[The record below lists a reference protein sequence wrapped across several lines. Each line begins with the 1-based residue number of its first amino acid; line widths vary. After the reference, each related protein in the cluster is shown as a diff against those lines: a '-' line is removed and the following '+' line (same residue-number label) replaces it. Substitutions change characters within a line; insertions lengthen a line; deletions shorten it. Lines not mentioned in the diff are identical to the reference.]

1 MPDFVKKIK
10 KSHADVLQSGE
21 DLLAA
26 TIGQPSGTFSRQA
39 LGGIVGVMAAKKT
52 AEKKMA
58 SLGGSDASGIA
69 ASIPPNQQLVIG
81 LSDRRLLFFSLA
93 AMSGNPKDLVA
104 ELDLSDVF
112 EMSLEKHKM
121 TSSLVV
127 RFADNSARMF
137 ECVKMAK
144 PAETVEAFEK
154 LATGRAA

>member
-58 SLGGSDASGIA
+58 SLDGSDASGIA

>member
-10 KSHADVLQSGE
+10 KANADQLQEGE
-21 DLLAA
+21 ELLAA

-39 LGGIVGVMAAKKT
+39 LGGIVGVIAAKKS
-52 AEKKMA
+52 ADKKRA
-58 SLGGSDASGIA
+58 PLDGADASGIA

-81 LSDRRLLFFSLA
+81 LTDRRLLFFSLA

-104 ELDLSDVF
+104 ELDLSQVF
-112 EMSLEKHKM
+112 EMTLEKHKM

-154 LATGRAA
+154 LSRGRAA